1 MHPPSLPSAVLP
13 LRPGTPMEQWKRAI
27 EAGNDAF
34 TGSDPATALG
44 HYRLALRLAQ
54 TLVGDWP
61 DHDAALAA
69 LVVSHHNL
77 ADLHRLSNAHD
88 EAITQVCDAHDALQR
103 LMANPD
109 TDLGL
114 RQAALR
120 HSRQTLHEL
129 LRCARTAPVHP
140 RLQASL
146 AHDRQGLTVVA
157 AAEFPTH

>member
-27 EAGNDAF
+27 KAGNDAF
-34 TGSDPATALG
+34 TSPDPGTALG

-77 ADLHRLSNAHD
+77 ADLHRLSNAHE
-88 EAITQVCDAHDALQR
+88 EAITHVCDAHDALQR
-103 LMANPD
+103 LIADPD
-109 TDLGL
+109 TDLAL

-129 LRCARTAPVHP
+129 LRCARTAPTHARV
-140 RLQASL
+140 QASL
-146 AHDRQGLTVVA
+146 AHARQGLTVVA

>member
-1 MHPPSLPSAVLP
+1 MHPPTLPCAVLP
-13 LRPGTPMEQWKRAI
+13 LRPGTPMEQWKQAI
-27 EAGNDAF
+27 EAGNEAF
-34 TGSDPATALG
+34 TGPEPATALG

-77 ADLHRLSNAHD
+77 ADLHRLSNAH
-88 EAITQVCDAHDALQR
+88 EAAITQVCDAHDALQG
-103 LMANPD
+103 LIADPL
-109 TDLGL
+109 TDLAL

-120 HSRQTLHEL
+120 HARQTLHEL
-129 LRCARTAPVHP
+129 LRCARTAPTHA
-140 RLQASL
+140 RLRASL